1 MNRVGKVIKENGNF
15 VVVEMN
21 STSACSGCNHC
32 GNDDDSPDKSIRAFN
47 DIGAK
52 KGDIVEINMETQNV
66 LLAATIAYGIPFIA
80 FLTGV
85 LLADKMFNSELISAL
100 SGFIFMAISYLMINR
115 NEEKFYSSKK
125 YVPEVVKIHQ
135 KYQDVCFNI
144 K

>member
-15 VVVEMN
+15 VVVEMH

-32 GNDDDSPDKSIRAFN
+32 GNGDGSPDKSIRAYN
-47 DIGAK
+47 NIAAK
-52 KGDIVEINMETQNV
+52 KGDVVEINMENQNV
-66 LLAATIAYGIPFIA
+66 LLAATIAYGIPFIT
-80 FLTGV
+80 FLSGV
-85 LLADKMFNSELISAL
+85 LLADKLFNSELVSAL
-100 SGFIFMAISYLMINR
+100 SGFIFMAISYLMINK

-135 KYQDVCFNI
+135 KYQDICFNI